1 MSTAQ
6 RKSRVKNASPPVS
19 PPPTAAVQAPG
30 ADVVPP
36 APVSLLTQP
45 LGLEG
50 WAHLE
55 APILAAL
62 ATHAPL
68 LLIGPHGT
76 AKSFLLERLAQAL
89 GLEYRFYNAS
99 LLNYDDLVG
108 IPVPDAKQ
116 ESLRYISTPTA
127 VWDAE
132 VVFVDEI
139 NRTRPDL
146 QNKLFPLIH
155 EKRVQGIALKKL
167 RYRWAAMNPPPR
179 DDDPDGRDNYLGA
192 EPLDPALADRF
203 SFIIE
208 VPDWESLSDVEKR
221 NLLLDQFRGRH
232 EFSVPVTDLVAR
244 ARRLYLGFQENPPP
258 ELTEYIISLSAQ
270 RSASGQRTSPRRNS
284 NLLRNVLALQ
294 ASRVVLR
301 QASDL
306 EARATA
312 VDWETSAWLAVRHSQ
327 PSLAETGR
335 LDAAGLLA
343 AHKQAWKLA
352 GLDASDP
359 WRSLLRIGNPVDRFI
374 AAVRLQVELNDV
386 DIGQLVL
393 DAQSSVNVPAHRTAF
408 ALAAYLSVHEDRDV
422 PATVV
427 ETLASEVRRVLEP
440 VERKLMVPGGQI
452 GPSREVGKI
461 CSQLVTDSSLPDH
474 RRDAFTRNL
483 LEALLPDGFGG
494 TTPAAVQQLFASWWA
509 RLNLD
514 NTPAAEEDR

>member
-1 MSTAQ
+1 
-6 RKSRVKNASPPVS
+6 
-19 PPPTAAVQAPG
+19 
-30 ADVVPP
+30 
-36 APVSLLTQP
+36 LLTQP

-62 ATHAPL
+62 ATHEPL

-108 IPVPDAKQ
+108 IPVPDAKL
-116 ESLRYISTPTA
+116 ETLRYISVPTA

-132 VVFVDEI
+132 VVFIDEI

-155 EKRVQGIALKKL
+155 EKRVQGISLTKL

-179 DDDPDGRDNYLGA
+179 DDDPDGSDNYLGA

-208 VPDWESLSDVEKR
+208 VPDWESLSDTEKR
-221 NLLLDQFRGRH
+221 NVLLDQFRGRH
-232 EFSVPVTDLVAR
+232 EFAVPIADLVER
-244 ARRLYLGFQENPPP
+244 ARRLYLGFQENTPS
-258 ELTEYIISLSAQ
+258 ELTEYVISLSAQ

-301 QASDL
+301 QAVDS
-306 EARATA
+306 TA
-312 VDWETSAWLAVRHSQ
+312 PASGVDWESSAWLAVRHSQ

-335 LDAAGLLA
+335 LDASGLLA

-359 WRSLLRIGNPVDRFI
+359 WRSLLKIGNLVDRFI
-374 AAVRLQVELNDV
+374 AAVRLRVELDDV
-386 DIGQLVL
+386 DVGQLVL
-393 DAQSSVNVPAHRTAF
+393 DAQSSINIPAHRTAF

-427 ETLASEVRRVLEP
+427 ETLAGEVRRVLEP

-452 GPSREVGKI
+452 GDSREVGNI
-461 CSQLVTDSSLPDH
+461 CSQLVTGLSLPDH

-483 LEALLPDGFGG
+483 LQALLPDGYGG
-494 TTPAAVQQLFASWWA
+494 TTPAAVQHQFETWWA
-509 RLNLD
+509 RLSLD
-514 NTPAAEEDR
+514 NGPAAEEDR